1 MTEGWFVQTPEAIV
15 RGYVSQLDQY
25 QNKLLLKDNGEN
37 TVEISTMIRFLERIR
52 LAMLDAQTPREAIE
66 HYHSMRHEK
75 VAQRMK
81 RYGLE
86 M

>member
-1 MTEGWFVQTPEAIV
+1 MRTSET
-15 RGYVSQLDQY
+15 
-25 QNKLLLKDNGEN
+25 
-37 TVEISTMIRFLERIR
+37 
-52 LAMLDAQTPREAIE
+52 IE

-75 VAQRMK
+75 VALWIK

>member
-1 MTEGWFVQTPEAIV
+1 MQTPEAIV

>member
-1 MTEGWFVQTPEAIV
+1 MQTPEALV
-15 RGYVSQLDQY
+15 RGYISQLDQY

-37 TVEISTMIRFLERIR
+37 TAELLSMIRFLERIR
-52 LAMLDAQTPREAIE
+52 LVMLEAQTPREAIE

-75 VAQRMK
+75 VALEMK
-81 RYGLE
+81 KYGLE